1 MSAMAVATGPG
12 LRIQF
17 LKDPELFIA
26 RTRQQKSDSN
36 SRLRNASIVEVVEH
50 RARLVRDQNITLP
63 VKANFEISQIR
74 TTYSRPLPIRFALP
88 LCVYRSSCSSL
99 QLGSVFQ

>member
-1 MSAMAVATGPG
+1 MSAMAVATG
-12 LRIQF
+12 LELCIQF
-17 LKDPELFIA
+17 LKDLELFIA

-63 VKANFEISQIR
+63 VDDRFEHFPNPSD
-74 TTYSRPLPIRFALP
+74 
-88 LCVYRSSCSSL
+88 
-99 QLGSVFQ
+99 